1 VTGAVGLNSGAMP
14 GRASATAADVEST
27 ATARGFDGVTSLGQY
42 WLATRADRIA
52 VFDYYGDLVVEVR
65 GEMLSVAGGQTDQIA
80 TALDRRTKRVG
91 PMTIAPDVWVIGGT
105 RFVQVV
111 DTSPS
116 GIVESAA
123 ALAEPGAPATVIIG
137 RE

>member
-1 VTGAVGLNSGAMP
+1 M
-14 GRASATAADVEST
+14 
-27 ATARGFDGVTSLGQY
+27 
-42 WLATRADRIA
+42 
-52 VFDYYGDLVVEVR
+52 FDYYGDLVVEVH
-65 GEMLSVAGGQTDQIA
+65 GEMLAVTDGATDEIA
-80 TALDRRTKRVG
+80 TVLDRRTKRVG

-111 DTSPS
+111 DTSPN